1 MWSVIKID
9 RKKINFFKKEFKKKL
24 GGNCEFYT
32 PRLDIESFKNNK
44 KISKQIN
51 LLGDYIFCFNQNFEN
66 KDLIRHLKNTKGLK
80 YFLNGFS
87 NAQNEISQFIE
98 KCKSL
103 ENSEGLIKKN
113 VFSIFENRKY
123 KFLSGPLSG
132 TLLKVLEQNKGKL
145 SVLVGNIKVQVN
157 KKNYLFEPVQLIK
170 FMSQL

>member
-32 PRLDIESFKNNK
+32 PKLHIEGFKNNK

-80 YFLNGFS
+80 YFID
-87 NAQNEISQFIE
+87 ISITSSVASSG
-98 KCKSL
+98 CKPIIRSA
-103 ENSEGLIKKN
+103 
-113 VFSIFENRKY
+113 
-123 KFLSGPLSG
+123 
-132 TLLKVLEQNKGKL
+132 
-145 SVLVGNIKVQVN
+145 
-157 KKNYLFEPVQLIK
+157 LFQID
-170 FMSQL
+170 